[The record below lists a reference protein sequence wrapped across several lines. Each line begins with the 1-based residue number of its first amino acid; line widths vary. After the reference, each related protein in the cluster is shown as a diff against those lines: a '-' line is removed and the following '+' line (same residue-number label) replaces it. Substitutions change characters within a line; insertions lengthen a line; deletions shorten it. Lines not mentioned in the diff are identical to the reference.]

1 MIFKLFFFF
10 LLGKT
15 FEDGIDDLVAEIKN
29 SEHYKS
35 NDKFKIEFDFVCDKY
50 NSLWRTKDLKEIEN
64 TYQNLNPLF
73 DVNIYVPFLRQYWE
87 LVVAINQLKAISSPN
102 YKVYTH
108 GIGNNKNEYAQ
119 VKSYWVDRPR
129 SLFKLDRKRSLV
141 IHLNGVKASDY
152 KNIGELEKALHFD
165 ILERIRAKMWVLY
178 YETKSLRREV

>member
-35 NDKFKIEFDFVCDKY
+35 NDKFKTEFDYITEKY
-50 NSLWRTKDLKEIEN
+50 DSLWQRKDLKEIEN
-64 TYQNLNPLF
+64 TYQNLNPLL
-73 DVNIYVPFLRQYWE
+73 DANIYIPFLRQYWE
-87 LVVAINQLKAISSPN
+87 LVVAINQLKAISIPN

-108 GIGNNKNEYAQ
+108 GIGKNRNEYAQ
-119 VKSYWVDRPR
+119 VKSYWVYRP
-129 SLFKLDRKRSLV
+129 LNLVKLDSKRSLV
-141 IHLNGVKASDY
+141 IHLNGVKVSDY
-152 KNIGELEKALHFD
+152 KNIEELEKALHLD